1 MKGNIRCI
9 FVKCMKLVLVGY
21 CRILPGYRGFLNNR
35 HVTIYFGRKRDDR
48 ERDPGDG
55 SSASLILLEII
66 CE

>member
-9 FVKCMKLVLVGY
+9 FVKCTNLVLVGY
-21 CRILPGYRGFLNNR
+21 CRILPGYRGILNTRNG
-35 HVTIYFGRKRDDR
+35 TIYFGRKRDDKER
-48 ERDPGDG
+48 EPGDG